1 MYRNI
6 VADALSRIRE
16 VNMLSFTEITSD
28 LYDHLRGKYPNDSYF
43 AKYWARVEPG
53 IDTTTSSKES
63 FHIANGLLY
72 RNGKSVFQICL
83 RSKREFF
90 LNAMMHPPQGTLEYI
105 VHSFSSPLNFIG
117 LRCVLTYIA
126 M

>member
-1 MYRNI
+1 MNT

-28 LYDHLRGKYPNDSYF
+28 LYDHLRGKYPDDSYF
-43 AKYWARVEPG
+43 AKYWARVESG
-53 IDTTTSSKES
+53 TNTITSSKEYL
-63 FHIANGLLY
+63 HIANGLLY
-72 RNGKSVFQICL
+72 RNGKVCVPNL
-83 RSKREFF
+83 
-90 LNAMMHPPQGTLEYI
+90 PQHGTLEYI
-105 VHSFSSPLNFIG
+105 VHSFSYPLNSIS